1 MNLKLFEDLSEG
13 SDEIR
18 TAKNVLK
25 YSLHLQYKLERQ
37 DELKMYLENG
47 ANNEFVEEIANQAW
61 NLCKPLFLGCVTQW
75 NFFGSEALADEND
88 CSFARIIYQV
98 HDFWPNTIKNQSI
111 VSALFTLRSEFGKEE
126 ISAYEFEG
134 YIMDRGFSSVKE
146 KYLDSD
152 GTWNKYKSRDESVG
166 GDGCGTNLIRKFN
179 RFTPRIK
186 GNLDGYYKID
196 IDEKHQRK
204 YRFPL
209 WSTDFINFI
218 LSNEN
223 KKRILGIERNAFH
236 NKKVTSLQDY
246 DINISDLEDALKNES
261 EEFNIV
267 DSIMLQYIAERNF
280 NYSAVREWIYLLLS
294 RPDNLK
300 ERIDKLENTILNLSD
315 KIEMVQREIERLKER
330 KIKKEKEYPD
340 IKEKC
345 EGMKIKR
352 ESREKYTDIVKKLDD
367 LQGQSSDLK
376 KRQVRLE
383 EEMASLKE
391 SSVDLKEI
399 LPIDIMLLIFEL
411 PNVFSRKYYMRYIID
426 SFEISHCG
434 NTYFSQHDNPQR
446 SAGNHIGK
454 KFELLPRQV
463 EWIKCSKS
471 FLLFMTQMV
480 FPICER
486 CFFLLYQDAIIN
498 IADEKKWVSKGLK
511 ILEEYAEENADNIQK
526 GGFPEN
532 EYREIEK
539 YFGKRIGLS
548 LDELLSENKNLSS
561 YLKLDRSDRLAYDL
575 LIKELIKNLPPID
588 NKSKGSKWEEDYFQM
603 RLEDNKEHYAKLLDC
618 YMKSMGIK

>member
-25 YSLHLQYKLERQ
+25 YSLHLQYKLKRQ
-37 DELKMYLENG
+37 DELKVYLENG
-47 ANNEFVEEIANQAW
+47 AYDKFVEEISNQAW
-61 NLCKPLFLGCVTQW
+61 DLCRPLFLGCVTQW

-88 CSFARIIYQV
+88 YSFARIVYQV

-134 YIMDRGFSSVKE
+134 YVMDRGFSSIKE

-166 GDGCGTNLIRKFN
+166 GDGCGSDLKRKFN
-179 RFTPRIK
+179 RFMTKIK
-186 GNLDGYYKID
+186 GNLNGYYKID
-196 IDEKHQRK
+196 IDEKDQRK

-223 KKRILGIERNAFH
+223 KKRILGIERSAFH
-236 NKKVTSLQDY
+236 NKKVTSLEEY
-246 DINISDLEDALKNES
+246 DINISNLEDALKNEN

-267 DSIMLQYIAERNF
+267 DSIMLQYIIERNF

-294 RPDNLK
+294 RSDNLK
-300 ERIDKLENTILNLSD
+300 ERMDKLEDTISSLSD
-315 KIEMVQREIERLKER
+315 KIEMAQREIQGLKEKKV
-330 KIKKEKEYPD
+330 KIEKEYPG
-340 IKEKC
+340 IKEKY
-345 EGMKIKR
+345 ERLKIEL
-352 ESREKYTDIVKKLDD
+352 ESREKYIDIVKKLDD

-376 KRQVRLE
+376 KRQIRLK
-383 EEMASLKE
+383 EEMISLKE
-391 SSVDLKEI
+391 NSVDLKEI
-399 LPIDIMLLIFEL
+399 LPKDIMLLIFEL

-426 SFEISHCG
+426 SSEISHCG

-454 KFELLPRQV
+454 KFEPLPRQV
-463 EWIKCSKS
+463 EWIKSSKS

-486 CFFLLYQDAIIN
+486 CFFLLYQDAIVSIG
-498 IADEKKWVSKGLK
+498 DEKKWVSKGLK
-511 ILEEYAEENADNIQK
+511 ILEEYAEENADDIQK
-526 GGFPEN
+526 GGFPEK
-532 EYREIEK
+532 EYKEIEK

-548 LDELLSENKNLSS
+548 LDELLSENKDLSS
-561 YLKLDRSDRLAYDL
+561 YSKLDRSDRLAYDL

-588 NKSKGSKWEEDYFQM
+588 NKSRGSKWEEDYLQM

-618 YMKSMGIK
+618 YMRSMGIK